1 RGKGLYG
8 EQVYDLYLEPK
19 RSLQNEIT
27 GISLTSLNI
36 TERKKN
42 DDALKKSEEEYS
54 SLFANMIDGFAYC
67 QMMFDEKGKPVD
79 FVYLQVN
86 DAYERITGL
95 KRDLIIGKKV
105 TEAIPSIKE
114 TNPELFEIYGRVA
127 FTCQKEKLEYF
138 LKPLSLWL
146 NVSVY
151 CPAKGYFAAVFEDIT
166 ERKKAEDTIHESE

>member
-42 DDALKKSEEEYS
+42 EEALRKSEEEYS

-67 QMMFDEKGKPVD
+67 QMIFDEKGKPVD
-79 FVYLQVN
+79 FVYLQIN
-86 DAYERITGL
+86 DSFERITCL
-95 KRDLIIGKKV
+95 KKDLIVGKKATQV
-105 TEAIPSIKE
+105 IPDIKE
-114 TNPELFEIYGRVA
+114 V
-127 FTCQKEKLEYF
+127 
-138 LKPLSLWL
+138 
-146 NVSVY
+146 
-151 CPAKGYFAAVFEDIT
+151 
-166 ERKKAEDTIHESE
+166 